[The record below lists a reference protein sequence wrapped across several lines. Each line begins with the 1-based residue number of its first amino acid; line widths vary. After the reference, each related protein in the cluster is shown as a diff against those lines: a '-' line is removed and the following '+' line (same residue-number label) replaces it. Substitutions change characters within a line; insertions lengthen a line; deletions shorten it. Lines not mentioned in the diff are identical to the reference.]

1 LDTLTASVDQEN
13 FDKLKAAYNACL
25 DEDTIKARGVEPL
38 IKMLNRTTGPFSEH
52 YLDSSSSKGQTVLTD
67 TIVELANLGV
77 SALVAAGTGA
87 DDRDPDT
94 VIISVSAPYSIGLP
108 AKELYE
114 DEKIVK
120 KYEDV
125 VSQVMS
131 ALYQHSDSISK
142 SDARTLVDFEKKLAA
157 ASPDA
162 EDRDDVTVGVHTKY
176 ERIWY

>member
-1 LDTLTASVDQEN
+1 VDQVN

-25 DEDTIKARGVEPL
+25 DEDTIKGRGVEPL
-38 IKMLNRTTGPFSEH
+38 INMLNRTTGQFSEH
-52 YLDSSSSKGQTVLTD
+52 YLDSSSSKDQTVLTN

-77 SALVAAGTGA
+77 TAFVAAGTGA

-131 ALYQHSDSISK
+131 ALYPHSDSFSK
-142 SDARTLVDFEKKLAA
+142 SFARALVDFEKKLAA

-162 EDRDDVTVGVHTKY
+162 EDRDDVTVGVFSKY
-176 ERIWY
+176 GRVWY